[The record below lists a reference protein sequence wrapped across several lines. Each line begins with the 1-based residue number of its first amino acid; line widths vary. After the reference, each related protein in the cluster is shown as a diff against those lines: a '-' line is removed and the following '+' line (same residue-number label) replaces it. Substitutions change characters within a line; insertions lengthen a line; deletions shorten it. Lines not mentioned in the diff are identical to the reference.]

1 MRFFVLF
8 RGITRPKLL
17 FSFPSPPY
25 LRHLRYL
32 REKPLK
38 FPVSSFTFPLYVP
51 RMQFSDLIQNELIL
65 RAIADA
71 GYTEPTPIQAEAIP
85 AIQTGRDIIGCARTG
100 TGKTAAFALPLIQ
113 KLEESWT
120 AAREIRVRSLI
131 LSPTREL
138 AIQLAA
144 NIKAFAAHTE
154 LTSLLVHGGTEYEE
168 QILTLREGVDIL
180 IATPGRMLDLI
191 ERKTLKLDQIEIFVV
206 DEADRMLDMG
216 FAPDIRKIAPML
228 PQTRQALFF
237 SATMPNEALSLAN
250 GILQK
255 PMHVSSDPV
264 SAAAE
269 NIAKSLYYVEK
280 NNKNALLSW
289 ILHKLEY
296 DRILIFCRT
305 RRGADRLTASMKK
318 QDLPV
323 DVLHGEKEQSHR
335 QDILEAFKSGETP
348 VLIATD
354 LAARGIDIESIS
366 HIINFDLPNETET
379 FVHRIGRTA
388 RAGASGNAISFCDPT
403 EKGYL
408 RDIIAHLGEDIE
420 VIEDHPFHSEQ
431 IKNYSGNVQSKHTP
445 DKKKHVT
452 KIREQTTWRLAP
464 GETNKLHAKETGPK
478 KNVRRNPKKKGK

>member
-1 MRFFVLF
+1 
-8 RGITRPKLL
+8 
-17 FSFPSPPY
+17 
-25 LRHLRYL
+25 
-32 REKPLK
+32 
-38 FPVSSFTFPLYVP
+38 
-51 RMQFSDLIQNELIL
+51 MQFSDLIQNDKIL
-65 RAIADA
+65 RAISDC
-71 GYTEPTPIQAEAIP
+71 GFETPTPIQAEAIP

-113 KLEESWT
+113 RLEDTWT

-138 AIQLAA
+138 AIQLVE
-144 NIKAFAAHTE
+144 NIRKFAVHTE
-154 LTSLLVHGGTEYEE
+154 LTTLLVHGGTEYEN

-191 ERKTLKLDQIEIFVV
+191 ERKALKLDQVEVFVV

-216 FAPDIRKIAPML
+216 FAPDIRKIAPMI

-237 SATMPNEALSLAN
+237 SATMPPEALSLAT

-255 PMHVSSDPV
+255 PTHISADPV

-269 NIAKSLYYVEK
+269 NITKQLYYVEK
-280 NNKNALLSW
+280 NNKNILLSW
-289 ILHKLEY
+289 ILNKLEY
-296 DRILIFCRT
+296 ERILIFCRT

-318 QDLPV
+318 QNFPV

-335 QDILEAFKSGETP
+335 QELLKAFKSGATP

-354 LAARGIDIESIS
+354 LAARGIDIENIS

-388 RAGASGNAISFCDPT
+388 RAGASGIAISFCDPT

-408 RDIIAHLGEDIE
+408 RDIQAHLNEDLE
-420 VIEDHPFHSEQ
+420 LIEDHPFHSEQ
-431 IKNYSGNVQSKHTP
+431 VKNYSGNVQSKHTP
-445 DKKKHVT
+445 DKQKHVS
-452 KIREQTTWRLAP
+452 KIREQTTWRLTP
-464 GETNKLHAKETGPK
+464 GQQSKLHAKSSGPR
-478 KNVRRNPKKKGK
+478 KNVRRNPKKKQG

>member
-1 MRFFVLF
+1 
-8 RGITRPKLL
+8 
-17 FSFPSPPY
+17 
-25 LRHLRYL
+25 
-32 REKPLK
+32 
-38 FPVSSFTFPLYVP
+38 
-51 RMQFSDLIQNELIL
+51 MQFSDLIQNELIL
-65 RAIADA
+65 RAIDDA

-138 AIQLAA
+138 AIQLEE
-144 NIKAFAAHTE
+144 NIKAFAALTE
-154 LTSLLVHGGTEYEE
+154 LITLLVHGGAEYEH

-180 IATPGRMLDLI
+180 VATPGRMLDLI

-237 SATMPNEALSLAN
+237 SATMPAAALSLAT
-250 GILQK
+250 GILRK
-255 PMHVSSDPV
+255 PMHISSDPI

-269 NIAKSLYYVEK
+269 NIQKQLYYVEK
-280 NNKNALLSW
+280 NNKFALLEW
-289 ILHKLEY
+289 MLRHLEY
-296 DRILIFCRT
+296 DRVLVFCRT
-305 RRGADRLTASMKK
+305 RRGADKLTERIKK
-318 QDLPV
+318 TDLPA

-335 QDILEAFKSGETP
+335 QDILAAFRSGETP
-348 VLIATD
+348 ILIATD
-354 LAARGIDIESIS
+354 LAARGIDIENIS

-379 FVHRIGRTA
+379 YVHRIGRTA
-388 RAGASGNAISFCDPT
+388 RAGASGIAISFCDPT
-403 EKGYL
+403 EKSYL
-408 RDIIAHLGEDIE
+408 REILVHLGEE
-420 VIEDHPFHSEQ
+420 MEAVEDHPFHSEQ
-431 IKNYSGNVQSKHTP
+431 IKHYSGNVKSKHTP

-464 GETNKLHAKETGPK
+464 GEASKLHTKADGPR
-478 KNVRRNPKKKGK
+478 KNVRRNPKKTQG